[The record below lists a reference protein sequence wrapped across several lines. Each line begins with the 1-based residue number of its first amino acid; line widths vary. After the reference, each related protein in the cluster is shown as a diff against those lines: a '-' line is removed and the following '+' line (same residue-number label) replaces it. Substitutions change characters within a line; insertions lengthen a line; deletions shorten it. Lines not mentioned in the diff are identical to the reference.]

1 MSATL
6 PSAVDAFT
14 AALGA
19 DKVITAPDALREW
32 RDPFQHESSDD
43 YAASAVLMPET
54 VEEIQAILAIANEQG
69 VPLWTHGQGRNNG

>member
-19 DKVITAPDALREW
+19 DKVITAPE
-32 RDPFQHESSDD
+32 
-43 YAASAVLMPET
+43 AAPRVA
-54 VEEIQAILAIANEQG
+54 
-69 VPLWTHGQGRNNG
+69 